1 MTVREAYD
9 RAKKRLTPVTED
21 PAFEAVC
28 LTEKYFGMARAALLT
43 HGGRTAEPEAERA
56 FFEAVEKRENGEPL
70 QYILGTWDFMGLELS
85 CGAGVLI
92 PRDDTAV
99 LVEAVCA
106 RLGKARDLR
115 GLDLCAGTGAVGLAI
130 ARETGAAVTAV
141 EKYDAALAYLKA
153 NLARY
158 PALPVR
164 PVQGDVL
171 SASFAEAINGPIDFI
186 ASNPP
191 YIETAELPGLQR
203 EVRREPQT
211 ALDGGAD
218 GLVFYR
224 AICALWAD
232 KLRPG
237 GVLAVEIGET
247 QSAAVAALFQNA
259 GLSDIR
265 IHRDM
270 AGLDRAVSAVRSI
283 DQQKEGK
290 SKWSSM
296 Y

>member
-1 MTVREAYD
+1 MTVREAYN
-9 RAKKRLTPVTED
+9 RAKKRLAAAADD

-28 LTEKYFGMARAALLT
+28 LTEQYFGMARAALLT
-43 HGGRTAEPEAERA
+43 HGERLAPPEAERA
-56 FFEAVEKRENGEPL
+56 FFEAVERRVNGEPL
-70 QYILGTWDFMGLELS
+70 QYILGEWAFMGLALL
-85 CGAGVLI
+85 CGEGVLI
-92 PRDDTAV
+92 PREDTAV

-106 RLGKARDLR
+106 RLERKREMR

-141 EKYDAALAYLKA
+141 EKFSPALAYLEA

-158 PALPVR
+158 PALSVR
-164 PVQGDVL
+164 AVQGDVL
-171 SASFAEAINGPIDFI
+171 RADFAEAMDGPVDFI

-191 YIETAELPGLQR
+191 YIGTAELPGLQR

-224 AICALWAD
+224 AISALWVG

-247 QSAAVAALFQNA
+247 QGAAVTELFRSA

-265 IHRDM
+265 IHTDM
-270 AGLDRAVSAVRSI
+270 AGLDRAVSGI
-283 DQQKEGK
+283 K
-290 SKWSSM
+290 
-296 Y
+296 